1 MEEFDF
7 VVVGAGSAGCV
18 LASRL
23 TEGGRH
29 TVKLLESGPRDSYP
43 WIHIPIGYA
52 KTMFNK
58 KYNWCFE
65 SESEPELNG
74 RSIYQ
79 PRGRVLGGSSSINGL
94 MYIRGQ
100 ARDYDEWASLGN
112 PLWSWDQCLPYF
124 RKLEHND
131 IGPGPTRGQ
140 DGPLWATTVPGNNE
154 LVDAF
159 IEAGH
164 SLGVPKVKDFNSG
177 PQEGVGYYQLSTR
190 KGFRCSTATAYLKL
204 ARSRE
209 GLSIEVEAHATR
221 ILVHGTRAIGVEYSQ
236 GGQLKQVRARREV
249 LLSAGAVQSPQLL
262 QASGVGNH
270 DHLNPLGIKMVAHL
284 PGVGENLQDHL
295 QVRLM
300 YEVSKPITTNDALR
314 SMTGQVGMGLQWLLK
329 RSGPLAVGI
338 NMAGMFCKVLPES
351 TTPDIQFHFGT
362 LSADQAAGKPHDFP
376 GCTYSVCQLR
386 PESRGHV
393 RIVSKDTRDAPK
405 MLFNYL
411 STELDRRTM
420 IEAVKFARTVA
431 SASPIAHLMKR
442 EVRPGA
448 LLRTDDEVLEFCR
461 QYGTTI
467 FHPSCTAKM
476 GSSLDPMAVVDERL
490 RVHGLAGLRIV
501 DCSVMPTLVS
511 GNTNVPVVMIAEKA
525 ADMILADL
533 KAWTPTHVTANFS
546 QAVSNAH

>member
-18 LASRL
+18 LANRL
-23 TEGGRH
+23 TEGGRYS
-29 TVKLLESGPRDSYP
+29 VKLLESGPSDRYP

-58 KYNWCFE
+58 KYNWGFQ
-65 SESEPELNG
+65 SEPEPHLNN

-100 ARDYDEWASLGN
+100 ARDYDDWASLGN
-112 PLWSWDQCLPYF
+112 PLWSWEKCLPYF

-140 DGPLWATTVPGNNE
+140 DGPLWASTIPGNNE

-159 IEAGH
+159 IAAGN
-164 SLGVPKVKDFNSG
+164 SLGVPTVNDFNG
-177 PQEGVGYYQLSTR
+177 GAQEGVGYFQLTTR
-190 KGFRCSTATAYLKL
+190 QGLRCSTATAYLKPAR
-204 ARSRE
+204 ARS
-209 GLSIEVEAHATR
+209 GLSVEVEAHATR
-221 ILVHGTRAIGVEYSQ
+221 ILFHGTRATGVEYRQ
-236 GGQLKQVRARREV
+236 GGQLKQVRARKEV
-249 LLSAGAVQSPQLL
+249 LLCAGAIQSPQLL
-262 QASGVGNH
+262 QASGVGNP
-270 DHLNPLGIKMVAHL
+270 DHLSRLDIQVVANL

-300 YEVSKPITTNDALR
+300 YEVSKPITTNDAL
-314 SMTGQVGMGLQWLLK
+314 SSLSGQVGMGLKWLLN

-351 TTPDIQFHFGT
+351 QSPDIQFHFGT
-362 LSADQAAGKPHDFP
+362 LSADQAAGKPHAFP

-386 PESRGHV
+386 PQSRGQL
-393 RIVSKDTRDAPK
+393 RITSKDTREAPK

-411 STELDRRTM
+411 STELDQRTM
-420 IEAVKFARTVA
+420 VEAVKFAREVA

-442 EVRPGA
+442 AVRPDVEI
-448 LLRTDDEVLEFCR
+448 RTDDEILEFCR
-461 QYGTTI
+461 QHGTTI
-467 FHPSCTAKM
+467 FHPSGTAKM
-476 GSSLDPMAVVDERL
+476 GPRTDPMAVVDERL
-490 RVHGLAGLRIV
+490 QVHGIAGLRVV
-501 DCSVMPTLVS
+501 DCSVMPILVS

-525 ADMILADL
+525 ADMILSDCEE
-533 KAWTPTHVTANFS
+533 
-546 QAVSNAH
+546 